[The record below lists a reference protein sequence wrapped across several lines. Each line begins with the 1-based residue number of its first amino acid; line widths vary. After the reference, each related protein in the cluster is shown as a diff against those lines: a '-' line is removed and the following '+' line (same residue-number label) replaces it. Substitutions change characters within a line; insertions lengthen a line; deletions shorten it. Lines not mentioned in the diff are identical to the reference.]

1 MESYYVTF
9 GQQSVFRD
17 YYLSIIA
24 ESDKE
29 ALRIAQE
36 QFKHISMIYTEKE
49 FIEDEIVDNF
59 PCGLLFGF
67 NAKRN
72 TVWRPAGI

>member
-1 MESYYVTF
+1 MTNYYITF

-36 QFKHISMIYTEKE
+36 QFKYISMIYTEKE
-49 FIEDEIVDNF
+49 FIEDGTIDSF
-59 PCGLLFGF
+59 PSGLLFAF
-67 NAKRN
+67 NAKKN
-72 TVWRPAGI
+72 TIWRPA